1 MAESPNESMQNG
13 GMPETGMA
21 EGGRGV
27 SDSDCLIEVNGGYTV
42 VDAAGDGIDS
52 NGNFSMTGGVL
63 LVCGPTDGANGAF
76 DYDLEATISGGTFV
90 MVGSTGMA
98 QNFTNGSQPFS
109 FNAVSGQ
116 AGQSVAVTDEAGTV
130 VASFTPQKAFG
141 MVLVSSPAFAEGGT
155 YTLTVGGT
163 VAGANADGYTEDGA
177 VSGGT
182 ATTVTASTTA
192 TGGMGGLGMGGG
204 GMPAGMPGE
213 GGQRGG
219 RMM

>member
-1 MAESPNESMQNG
+1 M
-13 GMPETGMA
+13 
-21 EGGRGV
+21 
-27 SDSDCLIEVNGGYTV
+27 
-42 VDAAGDGIDS
+42 
-52 NGNFSMTGGVL
+52 
-63 LVCGPTDGANGAF
+63 
-76 DYDLEATISGGTFV
+76 
-90 MVGSTGMA
+90 
-98 QNFTNGSQPFS
+98 
-109 FNAVSGQ
+109 
-116 AGQSVAVTDEAGTV
+116 AVTDEAGTV

-141 MVLVSSPAFAEGGT
+141 MVMVSSPAFSEGGT
-155 YTLTVGGT
+155 YTLAVGGT
-163 VAGANADGYTEDGA
+163 VAGANADGYTEDGT